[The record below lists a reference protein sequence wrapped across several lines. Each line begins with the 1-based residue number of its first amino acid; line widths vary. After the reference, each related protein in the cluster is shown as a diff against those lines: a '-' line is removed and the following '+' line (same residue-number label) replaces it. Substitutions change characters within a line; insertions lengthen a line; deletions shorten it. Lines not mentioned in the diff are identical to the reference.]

1 MAGRSR
7 WTVALLAGSL
17 LSAGACSKWVV
28 HPVPTPPAPMRTI
41 NGVTRVT
48 LSDQRILELTN
59 VVIATDSLFGLSA
72 FLDRSRH
79 AMLLR
84 DVTKIEQQVKN
95 PKQTLI
101 TMGIV
106 GFLLV
111 GFTDVFGVA
120 LFK

>member
-1 MAGRSR
+1 MAGRWR
-7 WTVALLAGSL
+7 WTMTLLAGGL
-17 LSAGACSKWVV
+17 LSAGACNKWVV

-48 LSDQRILELTN
+48 LSDQRILELTK

-72 FLDRSRH
+72 FLDSSRH
-79 AMLLR
+79 ALPLR
-84 DVTKIEQQVKN
+84 DVRKIEQQVKN
-95 PKQTLI
+95 PTQTLI

-106 GFLLV
+106 GFLLL
-111 GFTDVFGVA
+111 GFTDIFGAA